1 MSTPRDS
8 SRCDASAELGPALRT
23 GFTTGACAAA
33 AARAAAR
40 ALLTGAP
47 VPWIAIVLPN
57 GQEARF
63 AVSRYELEDGRARC
77 GVVKDAG
84 DDPDVTHGAEIV
96 AEVSLSDRP
105 GVELRGGQGV
115 ATVTRPGLGLD
126 PGQPAINPVPR
137 RNITEMVR
145 VELEA
150 AGRTG
155 AVVTISVPEGERLA
169 ALTLNPRL
177 GLVGGI
183 SILGTSGIVRPFST
197 AAWQVSVTQAIDVA
211 RAAGQA
217 HLVLTTG
224 GRTERF
230 AMALLPDL
238 PEQAFIQVGD
248 DVGLGLRHA
257 ARRGAERATVVAM
270 VGKLAKMAGGATQTH
285 VSWSRVEAAVLG
297 EVAGA
302 AGAGRAL
309 AADIAGA
316 NTARHALEL
325 ADAAGLDA
333 FAPCLCRRAAEALA
347 REAGAVLQV
356 RAVLVDFEGA
366 ARAAFPPPAEAP

>member
-1 MSTPRDS
+1 MPH
-8 SRCDASAELGPALRT
+8 SAHLHLEPLRGAPTLRT

-40 ALLTGAP
+40 SLLTGLP
-47 VPWIAIVLPN
+47 VPEIGVVLPN

-63 AVSRYELEDGRARC
+63 AVARCEREEGRARC

-96 AEVSLSDRP
+96 AEVSLSERP
-105 GVELRGGQGV
+105 AVVLRGGPGV
-115 ATVTRPGLGLD
+115 ATVTRPGLGLE
-126 PGQPAINPVPR
+126 PGEPAINPVPR
-137 RNITEMVR
+137 RNIIEMVR
-145 VELEA
+145 LELDA
-150 AGRTG
+150 AGCAG
-155 AVVTISVPEGERLA
+155 AVVTLSVPDGERLG

-183 SILGTSGIVRPFST
+183 SILGTTGIVRPFST
-197 AAWQVSVTQAIDVA
+197 AAWRVSLAQAIDVA
-211 RAAGQA
+211 RAADLA

-230 AMALLPDL
+230 AMALLPAL
-238 PEQAFIQVGD
+238 PEQAFIQAGD

-257 ARRGAERATVVAM
+257 ARRGAARATVVAM
-270 VGKLAKMAGGATQTH
+270 VGKLAKMAAGELQTH
-285 VSWSRVEAAVLG
+285 VSRSRVDAALL
-297 EVAGA
+297 A
-302 AGAGRAL
+302 RL
-309 AADIAGA
+309 AAEAGGAPATVTEIAGA

-325 ADAAGLDA
+325 ADAAGLCG
-333 FAPCLCRRAAEALA
+333 FAPRLCRLAAEALA
-347 REAGAVLQV
+347 RAAGPALPV

-366 ARAAFPPPAEAP
+366 PRAAFPPFAEDA